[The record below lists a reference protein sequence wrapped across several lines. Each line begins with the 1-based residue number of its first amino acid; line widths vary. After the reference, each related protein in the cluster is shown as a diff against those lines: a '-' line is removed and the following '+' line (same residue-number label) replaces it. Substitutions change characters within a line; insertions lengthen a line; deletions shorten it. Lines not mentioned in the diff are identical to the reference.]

1 MTRLIDKRI
10 NGKNKSA
17 VNRRRFLDR
26 YKKQIKKA
34 VTDAISNRSITDIET
49 GESVSIPAKDISEP
63 IIHHGQG
70 GKRQVVHPGN
80 KEFVKGDRI
89 PRPKGGQQNGGG
101 NKASNEGEGTDD
113 FVFEISKEEFMDFF
127 FEDMELPNLV
137 KTKLATIYEN
147 KKVRAGFKA
156 DGIPANI
163 NVVRSLKNAYARR
176 IALTSPHKKAL
187 HAAEKE
193 LEDIQSNNPSDS
205 KKIALLEETIAD
217 LKKKLKRIPY
227 IDEFDLRYNN
237 HIDLPKPTTQAVM
250 FCIMDVSGSMD
261 QTKKDMAKRFFIL
274 LYLFLTRNYEK
285 IELVFISH
293 HTVAKEVTEEEFF
306 YSRETGGTVVSSALR
321 LTQDIIEERYPS
333 DDWNIYVAQASDGD
347 NWYDDSPLCKSI
359 ISEKIMP
366 LVQYFAYVEITPDNH
381 QSLWFEY
388 EKIQQAHANFAMQK
402 LENSA
407 DIYPVLRELF
417 RKKDDLKAAS

>member
-1 MTRLIDKRI
+1 MSRLIDKRI

-17 VNRRRFLDR
+17 VNRRRFLNR
-26 YKKQIKKA
+26 YKKQIKQA

-49 GESVSIPAKDISEP
+49 GESISIPSRDISEP

-80 KEFVKGDRI
+80 KEFVQGDRI
-89 PRPKGGQQNGGG
+89 QRPKSGQGNGRTDGD
-101 NKASNEGEGTDD
+101 GEDN

-127 FEDMELPNLV
+127 FEDMELPNLI
-137 KTKLATIYEN
+137 KTKLTTIYEN
-147 KKVRAGFKA
+147 KKVRAGFKS

-176 IALTSPHKKAL
+176 IALSSPYKKQLKVLQAEL
-187 HAAEKE
+187 DELLLQPNPLQERVDDLEKE
-193 LEDIQSNNPSDS
+193 IKEL
-205 KKIALLEETIAD
+205 KRKIANV
-217 LKKKLKRIPY
+217 PY

-237 HIDLPKPTTQAVM
+237 HIDLPKPSTQAVM
-250 FCIMDVSGSMD
+250 FCVMDVSGSMD
-261 QTKKDMAKRFFIL
+261 QNKKDLAKRFFIL

-293 HTVAKEVTEEEFF
+293 HTNAKEVTEQEFF

-321 LTQDIIEERYPS
+321 LTHEIITERYPS

-347 NWYDDSPLCKSI
+347 NWYDDSPLCRSLI
-359 ISEKIMP
+359 NDKIMP

-381 QSLWFEY
+381 QSLWYEY
-388 EKIQQAHANFAMQK
+388 EKIAQQNSHFAMQQ
-402 LENSA
+402 LESSA

-417 RKKDDLKAAS
+417 RKKDDVKAVS

>member
-1 MTRLIDKRI
+1 MTRLVDKRI

-17 VNRRRFLDR
+17 VNRRRFIER

-34 VTDAISNRSITDIET
+34 VTDAVANRSIKDMEG
-49 GESVSIPAKDISEP
+49 GESISIPAKDISEP
-63 IIHHGQG
+63 FIYHGQG
-70 GKRQVVHPGN
+70 GKKNIVHPGN
-80 KEFVKGDRI
+80 KEFNQGDRI
-89 PRPKGGQQNGGG
+89 PRPKSGKQGGRG
-101 NKASNEGEGTDD
+101 NKASNKGEGQDD

-147 KKVRAGFKA
+147 KKVRAGFKS

-176 IALTSPHKKAL
+176 IALAAPHKKELKEAQKAL
-187 HAAEKE
+187 EKLESSSNPDPKSIEE
-193 LEDIQSNNPSDS
+193 LKLRIEQLEH
-205 KKIALLEETIAD
+205 KI
-217 LKKKLKRIPY
+217 KNIPY

-237 HIDLPKPTTQAVM
+237 HVDLPKPTTQAVM

-261 QTKKDMAKRFFIL
+261 QSKKDMAKRFFIL

-293 HTVAKEVTEEEFF
+293 HTIAKEVTEEEFF
-306 YSRETGGTVVSSALR
+306 YSRETGGTVVSSALK
-321 LTQDIIEERYPS
+321 LTHEIASTRYPS

-347 NWYDDSPLCKSI
+347 NWYDDSPICREI

-388 EKIQQAHANFAMQK
+388 EKIQQQLPNFAMQQ
-402 LENSA
+402 LESSS

-417 RKKDDLKAAS
+417 RKKEEMKAAS

>member
-17 VNRRRFLDR
+17 VNRQRFLER
-26 YKKQIKKA
+26 YKKQIKQA
-34 VTDAISNRSITDIET
+34 VTDAVANRSITDIES
-49 GESVSIPAKDISEP
+49 GESISIPAKDITEP
-63 IIHHGQG
+63 FIYHGKG

-80 KEFVKGDRI
+80 KEFVQGDRI
-89 PRPKGGQQNGGG
+89 PRPKSGQQNGRG
-101 NKASNEGEGTDD
+101 NQASNQGDGEDD
-113 FVFEISKEEFMDFF
+113 FVFEISKEEFMEFF

-137 KTKLATIYEN
+137 KTKLTTIYEN
-147 KKVRAGFKA
+147 KKVRAGFKS

-163 NVVRSLKNAYARR
+163 NVVRSLRNAYARR
-176 IALTSPHKKAL
+176 IALSSPYK
-187 HAAEKE
+187 KE
-193 LEDIQSNNPSDS
+193 LKQAQQEYDELVAAKSSDS
-205 KKIALLEETIAD
+205 HRLAQLKDLIASLEKKI
-217 LKKKLKRIPY
+217 KRIPY
-227 IDEFDLRYNN
+227 LDEFDLRYNN

-306 YSRETGGTVVSSALR
+306 YSRETGGTVVSSALK
-321 LTQDIIEERYPS
+321 LAHEIASERYPS
-333 DDWNIYVAQASDGD
+333 QDWNIYVAQASDGD
-347 NWYDDSPLCKSI
+347 NWYDDSPICRSI
-359 ISEKIMP
+359 ITEKIMP

-388 EKIQQAHANFAMQK
+388 EKIQQSFVNFAMQK
-402 LENSA
+402 LESSS

-417 RKKDDLKAAS
+417 RKRDDLKAVS

>member
-26 YKKQIKKA
+26 YKKQIKQA

-70 GKRQVVHPGN
+70 GKRDVVHPGN
-80 KEFVKGDRI
+80 KEFVPGDKI
-89 PRPKGGQQNGGG
+89 PRPKGGQGKGKG
-101 NKASNEGEGTDD
+101 NKASNEGEGEDD

-127 FEDMELPNLV
+127 FEDMELPNLI

-147 KKVRAGFKA
+147 KKVRAGFKS

-176 IALTSPHKKAL
+176 IALASPYK
-187 HAAEKE
+187 KE
-193 LEDIQSNNPSDS
+193 LRQLEAKLDELRRTKNSPKDEISE
-205 KKIALLEETIAD
+205 LEEQIAF
-217 LKKKLKRIPY
+217 LKKKIKNVPY

-261 QTKKDMAKRFFIL
+261 QNKKDMAKRFFIL

-293 HTVAKEVTEEEFF
+293 HTIAKEVSEQDFF
-306 YSRETGGTVVSSALR
+306 YSRETGGTVVSSALK
-321 LTQDIIEERYPS
+321 LTNEIINERYPS

-347 NWYDDSPLCKSI
+347 NWYDDSPLCRKI
-359 ISEKIMP
+359 INEDIMP

-388 EKIQQAHANFAMQK
+388 EKIVKENAHFAMQK
-402 LENSA
+402 LESSA

-417 RKKDDLKAAS
+417 SKKDKIKVAS

>member
-1 MTRLIDKRI
+1 MSRLIDKRI

-17 VNRRRFLDR
+17 VNRRRFLNR
-26 YKKQIKKA
+26 YKKQIKQA

-49 GESVSIPAKDISEP
+49 GESISIPSRDISEP

-80 KEFVKGDRI
+80 KEFVQGDRI
-89 PRPKGGQQNGGG
+89 ERPKSGQGKGGSG
-101 NKASNEGEGTDD
+101 KASNDGEGEDD

-127 FEDMELPNLV
+127 FEDMELPNLI
-137 KTKLATIYEN
+137 KTKLTTIYEN
-147 KKVRAGFKA
+147 KKVRAGFKS

-176 IALTSPHKKAL
+176 IALCAPYKKQL
-187 HAAEKE
+187 KVLEKQLDELLMGPNPSQDLIDDLEKE
-193 LEDIQSNNPSDS
+193 IKEL
-205 KKIALLEETIAD
+205 KHKIAHV
-217 LKKKLKRIPY
+217 PY

-237 HIDLPKPTTQAVM
+237 HIDLPKPSTQAVM
-250 FCIMDVSGSMD
+250 FCVMDVSGSMD
-261 QTKKDMAKRFFIL
+261 QNKKDLAKRFFIL

-293 HTVAKEVTEEEFF
+293 HTNAKEVTEQEFF

-321 LTQDIIEERYPS
+321 LTHEIITERYPS

-347 NWYDDSPLCKSI
+347 NWYDDSPLCRSLINDKI
-359 ISEKIMP
+359 IP

-381 QSLWFEY
+381 QSLWYEY
-388 EKIQQAHANFAMQK
+388 EKIAQQNANFAMQQ
-402 LENSA
+402 LESSA

-417 RKKDDLKAAS
+417 RKKDDVKAVS